1 MLPLKMGMHESGR
14 ILLVAFILVLFW
26 VGAWGVVEE
35 VLAMVRKSV
44 GVSPLQLYMALMVGV
59 VAIVLRYPHML
70 ERF

>member
-1 MLPLKMGMHESGR
+1 MLPLKMSMHEAGR

-35 VLAMVRKSV
+35 VLTMVRKTV
-44 GVSPLQLYMALMVGV
+44 GVSPLQLYLALMVGV

>member
-1 MLPLKMGMHESGR
+1 MRVSESGR
-14 ILLVAFILVLFW
+14 ILLVAFVLILFW
-26 VGAWGVVEE
+26 VGAWGFVEE

-44 GVSPLQLYMALMVGV
+44 GISPLQLYLALMVGV

>member
-26 VGAWGVVEE
+26 VGAWGIVEE
-35 VLAMVRKSV
+35 VLTMVRKTV

>member
-1 MLPLKMGMHESGR
+1 MNTESGR

-35 VLAMVRKSV
+35 VLAMVRKSF
-44 GVSPLQLYMALMVGV
+44 GISPLQLYMALTVGV
-59 VAIVLRYPHML
+59 VVLVLRYPHML